1 MFKVFGFYKFIKIK
15 SLKKNKDFL
24 QKFLISNNIRGTII
38 IAKEGLNGTISG
50 CVKDI
55 DKTTKKLKSLFSFK
69 LFDNSNESKS
79 KFQPFH
85 KPKVKIKKEVVPMN
99 LTINSKDRN
108 IQNHL
113 EPKDWNK
120 LIKNKDTHIIDTRK
134 PFEYKVG
141 TFKKF
146 DNSNESKSKFQ
157 PFRKPKV
164 KIKKEVVPMNLTLN
178 SKDRNIQTHLDP
190 KEWNKL
196 IKNKDTHIIDTRKPF
211 EYKVGTFKKSVNPN
225 INNFRDFPK
234 YLNKLKKNKPVAMFC
249 TGGIRCEKT
258 SVYLKKKGF
267 ENIFQLNG
275 GILNYLKKIKKTES
289 LWKGEC
295 FVFDNRISLKHELKI
310 GTYSVCSGCRMPIS
324 PKDKRSNKY
333 EEGVSCPN
341 CHAVSYT
348 HLTLPTNREV

>member
-15 SLKKNKDFL
+15 SLKRNKDLL
-24 QKFLISNNIRGTII
+24 QKFLTSNNIRGTII

-50 CVKDI
+50 GVKDI
-55 DKTTKKLKSLFSFK
+55 DKIIKKLKFLFSFK
-69 LFDNSNESKS
+69 KFDNSNESKS

-99 LTINSKDRN
+99 
-108 IQNHL
+108 
-113 EPKDWNK
+113 
-120 LIKNKDTHIIDTRK
+120 
-134 PFEYKVG
+134 F
-141 TFKKF
+141 
-146 DNSNESKSKFQ
+146 
-157 PFRKPKV
+157 
-164 KIKKEVVPMNLTLN
+164 TLS

-225 INNFRDFPK
+225 VNNFRDFPK

-267 ENIFQLNG
+267 KNIYQLNG

-295 FVFDNRISLKHELKI
+295 FVFDNRISLKHGLKL
-310 GTYSVCSGCRMPIS
+310 GSHAMCSGCRMPITS
-324 PKDKRSNKY
+324 KDKKSKKF

-341 CHAVSYT
+341 CHDN
-348 HLTLPTNREV
+348 LTEIQKSRFRMRQSQIYKAKQSGKKHIFQKEFK

>member
-15 SLKKNKDFL
+15 SLKRNKDLL
-24 QKFLISNNIRGTII
+24 QKFLTSNNIRGTII

-50 CVKDI
+50 GVKDI
-55 DKTTKKLKSLFSFK
+55 DKIIKKLKFLFSFK
-69 LFDNSNESKS
+69 KFDNSNESKS

-99 LTINSKDRN
+99 LTLNSKDRN
-108 IQNHL
+108 IQN
-113 EPKDWNK
+113 
-120 LIKNKDTHIIDTRK
+120 
-134 PFEYKVG
+134 
-141 TFKKF
+141 
-146 DNSNESKSKFQ
+146 
-157 PFRKPKV
+157 
-164 KIKKEVVPMNLTLN
+164 
-178 SKDRNIQTHLDP
+178 HLDP

-310 GTYSVCSGCRMPIS
+310 GTYSMCSGCRMPIS

-341 CHAVSYT
+341 CHDK
-348 HLTLPTNREV
+348 LTETQKSRFRMRQSQVYKAKQSRKKYIFQKEFK